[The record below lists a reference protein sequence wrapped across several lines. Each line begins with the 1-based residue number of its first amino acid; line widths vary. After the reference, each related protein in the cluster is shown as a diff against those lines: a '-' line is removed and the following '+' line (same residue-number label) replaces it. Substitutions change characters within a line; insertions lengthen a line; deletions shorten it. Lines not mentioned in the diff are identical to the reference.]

1 MLQII
6 WYLDVFGISMA
17 QQEKSGKIV
26 VKNLLA
32 LAVTG

>member
-6 WYLDVFGISMA
+6 WYLDVFGISMD
-17 QQEKSGKIV
+17 QQEKSRKIV
-26 VKNLLA
+26 LKNLLA